1 MIYEYNIRKKAI
13 KFIKKQNKD
22 QQERILKAIYA
33 LPVIGDIKKMS
44 AEERLYRLR
53 VGDYRILFE
62 MYPKTNTITLID
74 ITDADK
80 RGQIYK

>member
-1 MIYEYNIRKKAI
+1 MTYEFNIRKKAM
-13 KFIKKQNKD
+13 KFINKQDRN

-33 LPVIGDIKKMS
+33 LPLIGDIKKMS
-44 AEERLYRLR
+44 GEDNLYRLR

-62 MYPKTNTITLID
+62 MSPKSNTVTLVD
-74 ITDADK
+74 VTDADN

>member
-13 KFIKKQNKD
+13 KLIKKQNKD

>member
-1 MIYEYNIRKKAI
+1 MSTKEKAFYI
-13 KFIKKQNKD
+13 FNHLTEEQ
-22 QQERILKAIYA
+22 LSAFVT
-33 LPVIGDIKKMS
+33 LFGGMMS
-44 AEERLYRLR
+44 GEERLYRLR

-74 ITDADK
+74 ITDADN

>member
-1 MIYEYNIRKKAI
+1 MNYEYSIRKKAI

-44 AEERLYRLR
+44 GEDRLYRLR

-74 ITDADK
+74 ITDADN